1 MHFDDA
7 ERPAGATRLARSLG
21 FGMDCPPDNGH
32 ELRPPPFPAGG
43 RPRRQPKDRQERGA
57 ALPGLVSA
65 RHALGLSQADLAERA
80 GVGVAT
86 ISRLERGGHAHSTT
100 IDLLAT
106 ALGVTRARL
115 LRAPR
120 QRTTRLPTPE
130 GPAL

>member
-1 MHFDDA
+1 MLSDDPIPTYA
-7 ERPAGATRLARSLG
+7 NRTARG
-21 FGMDCPPDNGH
+21 MNFGMDRPSDSGH
-32 ELRPPPFPAGG
+32 ESRLPALPGGVKKSRRAGG
-43 RPRRQPKDRQERGA
+43 QRERGT

-86 ISRLERGGHAHSTT
+86 ISRLERGGRAHSTT

-106 ALGVTRARL
+106 ALGMPRARL

-120 QRTTRLPTPE
+120 QRTPRPPTPE
-130 GPAL
+130 GPVS